1 MLVVGSRQLLL
12 FATVILV
19 ITADAWPQN
28 RGNQENYAT
37 NLSGH
42 NTTHNMDS
50 SGGSKIVFPEES
62 GVFPEESA
70 SKYTPQVDGQKPKC
84 VNEYDFCESV
94 NGYPRDYLKKVLEND
109 VGASIYQQFFGSD
122 LLDVGPRFGEEE
134 TSLCPSVEEIV
145 FPKVAQNKDAKW
157 RYVINE
163 EDYVQGIRIEK
174 CGKQSS
180 CTFSENFPAG
190 YTTSCQQ
197 KYIYRKLLAY
207 ADDGKPTAD
216 SFRLPSCCSCVVT
229 KSLQSGRMAGDP
241 GKSQTPARHKTRRRR
256 RK

>member
-1 MLVVGSRQLLL
+1 MAYSTSIPDAKGRSNIPLPYRQKNSRMDFETQ
-12 FATVILV
+12 ILSALGLWWKNEWK
-19 ITADAWPQN
+19 IK
-28 RGNQENYAT
+28 
-37 NLSGH
+37 GH

-174 CGKQSS
+174 CG
-180 CTFSENFPAG
+180 
-190 YTTSCQQ
+190 
-197 KYIYRKLLAY
+197 
-207 ADDGKPTAD
+207 
-216 SFRLPSCCSCVVT
+216 
-229 KSLQSGRMAGDP
+229 
-241 GKSQTPARHKTRRRR
+241 
-256 RK
+256 